1 MTAHAFAASQ
11 PLCRGS
17 VRYGAVVAIAALAV
31 SGNARADAA
40 TYSISPG
47 TPNAVVFSVEDN
59 VDPFDGKTARVSG
72 TITADPAAPSG
83 AQVELSVD
91 LGSLDTANGLRNQH
105 MRERYLETSRYPAA
119 TFKSVSVAAPSPIA
133 PNAPADISITGDFS
147 LHGVT
152 KRMTIPVK
160 VTLLADG
167 RIHAISNFKVRM
179 PDFGIS
185 VPKNLVVTVDD
196 AVAIRL
202 DVFAKPK

>member
-11 PLCRGS
+11 LLRRGS
-17 VRYGAVVAIAALAV
+17 LRYGAVIALAALTV
-31 SGNARADAA
+31 TGIARADSA
-40 TYSISPG
+40 TYAISQG
-47 TPNAVVFSVEDN
+47 APNAVVFSVEDN
-59 VDPFDGKTARVSG
+59 VDPFDGRTASVSG
-72 TITADPAAPSG
+72 TIVADPATPSG

-91 LGSLDTANGLRNQH
+91 LGSLDTANNLRNQH
-105 MRERYLETSRYPAA
+105 MRERYLETSHFPAA

-147 LHGVT
+147 LHGIT
-152 KRMTIPVK
+152 KRMTIPVR

-167 RIHAISNFKVRM
+167 RIHVIANFKVRM

>member
-1 MTAHAFAASQ
+1 MTARMS
-11 PLCRGS
+11 RGS
-17 VRYGAVVAIAALAV
+17 QDVRRRFVVLVAQALALWALAAPRV
-31 SGNARADAA
+31 ARADSG
-40 TYSISPG
+40 TYVVTQG
-47 TPNAVVFSVEDN
+47 APNAVVFSVEDN
-59 VDPFDGKTARVSG
+59 VDPFDGKTANVSG
-72 TITADPAAPSG
+72 TIVADPAMPSG

-91 LGSLDTANGLRNQH
+91 LASLDTANKLRNQH
-105 MRERYLETSRYPAA
+105 MRERYLQTNTFPTA
-119 TFKSVSVAAPSPIA
+119 TFKSVGVAAPLPIA
-133 PNAPADISITGDFS
+133 PNQPADISVSGDFS

-196 AVAIRL
+196 AVSIRL
-202 DVFAKPK
+202 EVFAKK